1 MASTNFMQSWIPLSR
16 RSTAEIRAQALDYRC
31 MAATART
38 GEAARGLQKIA
49 LRLDRLADSRERE
62 PTSDAEPALE
72 TELVRL
78 KR

>member
-1 MASTNFMQSWIPLSR
+1 MASANFMQSWIPLSR

-38 GEAARGLQKIA
+38 GQAAQGLRKIA
-49 LRLDRLADSRERE
+49 LRLDMLADRRERE
-62 PTSDAEPALE
+62 PASDAEPAPD
-72 TELVRL
+72 TELARL